1 MKHTLGK
8 TLIIVCLSIML
19 MQNMWGNI
27 GGVMSSDHFATKSG
41 GLGGVEERRRHFEC
55 YIYEDPRS
63 ILGACELSV

>member
-1 MKHTLGK
+1 
-8 TLIIVCLSIML
+8 